1 MSDNLE
7 LRPIGQTEGARR
19 APPVAANAKLSR
31 IATSEET
38 PVTKSIVSPRQVY
51 CLMVYYTILLISSVA
66 CIAILVWHV
75 PEPALLFDASQNT
88 GAPQVQATST
98 ASQPLTPDQK
108 ATLTASQP
116 LSFDQKRTKLLIS
129 MTFLITGAI
138 VGSVLYLI
146 QALFIYYVKEAK
158 FDSRWL
164 GKYYSAP
171 WESAALALAVMS
183 IVQGGAVFLGGSGI
197 DFSAGK
203 PFTVFGF
210 GAVVGFGVREVVGWV
225 GGVTKSMFPAPAGA
239 DTRSKIVRSNRKKKD
254 S

>member
-1 MSDNLE
+1 MSDNLD
-7 LRPIGQTEGARR
+7 LRPIDQPEGANRVPQIAADAQHPR
-19 APPVAANAKLSR
+19 IAISEKTPVAKFVLS
-31 IATSEET
+31 T
-38 PVTKSIVSPRQVY
+38 RQVY
-51 CLMVYYTILLISSVA
+51 TLMIYYTILLIGSVA
-66 CIAILVWHV
+66 CLAYLVSSV
-75 PEPALLFDASQNT
+75 PNPALLFDASQNT
-88 GAPQVQATST
+88 VEAQAPSTASQPKGAIEAQAPST
-98 ASQPLTPDQK
+98 ASQPLT
-108 ATLTASQP
+108 AN
-116 LSFDQKRTKLLIS
+116 QKREKMLIS
-129 MTFLITGAI
+129 MAFLITGAI

-146 QALFIYYVKEAK
+146 RAFFRFYVKEAN
-158 FDSRWL
+158 FDPRWL

-225 GGVTKSMFPAPAGA
+225 GGVTKSMFPATADA
-239 DTRSKIVRSNRKKKD
+239 DTQSKIVRSNSRKKD